1 MVAANRNMETHT
13 SSGWQV
19 EKLRDP
25 KLSVLS
31 PEQTGHCSP
40 RWQPLKDLDIKPGHV
55 SMLMIDSHGPHSRPA
70 LKANFPAGAAP
81 RPRFGGGA
89 QPKVR
94 ESMSKTKL
102 KYVGIT

>member
-1 MVAANRNMETHT
+1 
-13 SSGWQV
+13 
-19 EKLRDP
+19 
-25 KLSVLS
+25 
-31 PEQTGHCSP
+31 
-40 RWQPLKDLDIKPGHV
+40 
-55 SMLMIDSHGPHSRPA
+55 MLMIDSHGPHSRPA